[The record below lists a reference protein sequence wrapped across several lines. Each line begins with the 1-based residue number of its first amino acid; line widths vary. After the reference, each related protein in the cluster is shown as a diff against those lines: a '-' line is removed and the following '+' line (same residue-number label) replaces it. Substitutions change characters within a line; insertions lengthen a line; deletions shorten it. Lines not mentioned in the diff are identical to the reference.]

1 MQIRCASCG
10 SNVPVADTGV
20 LPPQCPHCKQAPVPE
35 RLGRFRVVRLLAAGG
50 MGEVY
55 LGEHEELGS
64 KVALKLLPSPNGA
77 DAAAVRERFRRE
89 AKLTAAIA
97 HPGVVQ
103 VLDLAADQGRLY
115 LVLELVDGRS
125 LRSRL
130 RDGPVPVAEAVRIAA
145 AAADVL
151 GAAHRHGVVHR
162 DVKPENVMLC
172 ADGRVRVLD
181 FGIARALQ
189 DHQPLTR
196 TGELLGTP
204 QYMAPEQLLDP
215 AESVDARTDV
225 HALGLLAWEL
235 LTGRSPFAGQNV
247 FSTLKLVESLVPPPP
262 SRFARDVPAAVDA
275 VVLQALAKDKQ
286 QRPVDGV
293 AFAAALVA
301 AWGAP
306 LGPPHPTGADRRSR
320 GVLLAAVLLLAALVS
335 APWIAPWI
343 ATGRAPWAGASGSP
357 AGEAG
362 LLAAAAAASDVD
374 ALVASPVLSASDHG
388 RLRTLLG

>member
-20 LPPQCPHCKQAPVPE
+20 LPPQCPHCKHAPVPE
-35 RLGRFRVVRLLAAGG
+35 RLGRFKVVRLLAAGG

-130 RDGPVPVAEAVRIAA
+130 REGPVPVAEAVRIAA

-189 DHQPLTR
+189 DQEPLTR

-204 QYMAPEQLLDP
+204 EYMAPEQLLDE
-215 AESVDARTDV
+215 AGAVDARTDV
-225 HALGLLAWEL
+225 HALAVLCYEL
-235 LTGRSPFAGQNV
+235 LTARSPFAG
-247 FSTLKLVESLVPPPP
+247 
-262 SRFARDVPAAVDA
+262 
-275 VVLQALAKDKQ
+275 
-286 QRPVDGV
+286 
-293 AFAAALVA
+293 
-301 AWGAP
+301 
-306 LGPPHPTGADRRSR
+306 
-320 GVLLAAVLLLAALVS
+320 
-335 APWIAPWI
+335 
-343 ATGRAPWAGASGSP
+343 
-357 AGEAG
+357 
-362 LLAAAAAASDVD
+362 
-374 ALVASPVLSASDHG
+374 
-388 RLRTLLG
+388 